1 MDRGLHTLRPVADC
15 CIMASIEAC
24 TLWSLCQHLNTD
36 ELRELHSLAM
46 QRDVCELKGRLQ
58 KVFVGSP
65 GKAAQL
71 EEALLRFCSGAT
83 AIIDAPP
90 SHSQIILEL
99 EQLVGLA
106 ERKASSWRLEVGRSS
121 APGGSEGVFIRGA
134 CAASSVLSAYPGVIY
149 HIADLPLMATSI
161 LPDNHYMLFLHN
173 GVVIDGRPHGPS
185 SDVFEACCQ
194 RDSCIDAASDPPLIK
209 DSVLALGHKVNHPPP
224 GMAPN
229 VRVVPFDL
237 GRDEHAALHRFLPV
251 VHASAPS
258 ESTPSK
264 RTAVLVACRPLC
276 DEELW
281 LDYKLSETNHRLPEW
296 YTPCEP
302 TMRPSGSGAPCW
314 SRPAPTA
321 APPFE
326 SEPTSAS
333 PASSPL
339 VVSSPRAYY
348 DY

>member
-1 MDRGLHTLRPVADC
+1 MSLKDACKKSLVLRARQLSWRRRSC
-15 CIMASIEAC
+15 
-24 TLWSLCQHLNTD
+24 
-36 ELRELHSLAM
+36 
-46 QRDVCELKGRLQ
+46 
-58 KVFVGSP
+58 VFVVVQLPSSMHRHHIHKSFLSSSSWLVWRREKHQAG
-65 GKAAQL
+65 GWRWGVHQHQAAV
-71 EEALLRFCSGAT
+71 R
-83 AIIDAPP
+83 
-90 SHSQIILEL
+90 
-99 EQLVGLA
+99 
-106 ERKASSWRLEVGRSS
+106 ASSF
-121 APGGSEGVFIRGA
+121 AAA

-149 HIADLPLMATSI
+149 HIADLPQMATSI

-185 SDVFEACCQ
+185 SDIFEACCQ

-333 PASSPL
+333 LASSPL